1 MKTNRVVGLA
11 LAIVVTLVF
20 LSCEN
25 PFEDKKDDDNGT
37 APVIEDV
44 QFFKDTNYQ
53 QEVLEFTVGDDLY
66 FLVFSYDPDH
76 DMETLELT
84 VIDPASQE
92 TTNLLDLPSTSND
105 REVWGNIS
113 AIVVEEPTGSY
124 VVKTTVIDAGG
135 NRSNTWTSHFSVKAA
150 P

>member
-20 LSCEN
+20 MSCEN

-53 QEVLEFTVGDDLY
+53 PEVLEFTVGDDLY
-66 FLVFSYDPDH
+66 FLVFSYDPDR
-76 DMETLELT
+76 DMKTLELT
-84 VIDPASQE
+84 VIDPNSQE

-113 AIVVEEPTGSY
+113 AIIVEEPTGNY
-124 VVKTTVIDAGG
+124 VVKTTIVDAAG
-135 NRSNTWTSHFSVKAA
+135 NRSNTWTSHFAVNA